1 MTMQVNSK
9 SHRYSISFGGNLKEK
24 LKTNHVLVDDYFH
37 GYEFLQS
44 SKSVVCVRAE
54 EKNKDLATVQK
65 VLESIFESNLSKTEE
80 LFVIGGGFLQ
90 DVGTMAAS
98 LYMRGISWNF
108 FPTTLTAMADSCL
121 GGKSSINLKDAKN
134 VIGNF
139 YPPKNIYIDVNFL
152 RTLPLDDYL
161 SGVSEMVKICLAKGK
176 AEFEDFVKK
185 VELDNLERIKVED
198 WESLISQ
205 TLHAKK
211 FFIECDEFDLG
222 VRKLLNFGHTFGH
235 ALEAASGYRIPH
247 GIAVA
252 FGMLVACHHPGS
264 EQDSITER
272 LSTYIYALLKRVSR
286 TTFEYFLNI
295 DWQKYEIA
303 LKKDKKNTEK
313 EFCPILW
320 NGKELYIARIPFL
333 SQGGP
338 KESTTLA
345 SKIICDLL
353 RSGH

>member
-1 MTMQVNSK
+1 M
-9 SHRYSISFGGNLKEK
+9 
-24 LKTNHVLVDDYFH
+24 
-37 GYEFLQS
+37 
-44 SKSVVCVRAE
+44 
-54 EKNKDLATVQK
+54 
-65 VLESIFESNLSKTEE
+65 
-80 LFVIGGGFLQ
+80 LFR
-90 DVGTMAAS
+90 S
-98 LYMRGISWNF
+98 
-108 FPTTLTAMADSCL
+108 
-121 GGKSSINLKDAKN
+121 
-134 VIGNF
+134 
-139 YPPKNIYIDVNFL
+139 
-152 RTLPLDDYL
+152 
-161 SGVSEMVKICLAKGK
+161 
-176 AEFEDFVKK
+176 
-185 VELDNLERIKVED
+185 
-198 WESLISQ
+198 
-205 TLHAKK
+205 
-211 FFIECDEFDLG
+211 FDLG